1 MIERTREEVRVAAT
15 RRLLRSAPREALG
28 VVTDVAGRLLR
39 TTSAEVALVTDVRH
53 TVVAAGEA
61 TARVGTTTER
71 AASLCDLV
79 VRGST
84 PLTVPDAVHDGRVR
98 DLAVVR
104 TGVLGSYL
112 GVPLV
117 ADDGTVVGSLCVH
130 QHDARAWTP
139 HDTDVLAELA
149 HVATGHLEVAALTEE
164 YRGAQRAAALEGA
177 ARAAGIGT
185 WDWNLAD
192 GSLVWDDVLLDLF
205 GLTAATFGGTV
216 DSFFSAVHPD
226 DLAHVS
232 EAVDL
237 CVREA
242 RTFEAEFRVLR
253 PDSATRW
260 VVSRGKPLTG
270 PDGSVA
276 RLIGAVTDLTA
287 VHEGEARLG
296 AVLDTMAVGYLTLD
310 HAWRYT
316 HVNSEAERILGH
328 PRADLLGR
336 TVWDLFPALVGTE
349 TERRLRHVARTG
361 EEAAFD
367 THFPTPLHGSYEN
380 RVVPLPDGLGV
391 YLLDIT
397 ERVAAQRLSERNRER
412 AETLARVASA
422 FTETADAETALVEA
436 ARSLVPRHGD
446 WVIASVLDE
455 GQGDWR
461 GRLRDVGAAH
471 RDPGLAGLLEEY
483 RAVRAGAWTEHSAAR
498 TALFEGTVTRLTHTR
513 PPDPR
518 GQLAPGRAHD
528 LLTGLAPASTLVLP
542 LRGRGRTRGL
552 LTLVRGAQRPAFTD
566 DDVTELAEL
575 TRQIGLGLDNGRL
588 YAEQRGLAE
597 ELQLSLLADLP
608 EPDHLHLVAR
618 YVAATDGAQI
628 GGDWYDGFVLRDG
641 STCLVVGDVT
651 GHDRGAAVA
660 MAQVRNVLRGVAHAV
675 GDSPARILR
684 ALDRAVHDLAVGTL
698 GTAVLATVE
707 PGPPGTAGPRVLRW
721 SSAGHLPPLL
731 LHADGRAELL
741 DREHDVMLGLNTGF
755 DRHDHTA
762 GLEAGDTVLFYT
774 DGLVE
779 RRGEDLDVGLER
791 LRRHA
796 ADLVGST
803 PDALCEALVERL
815 ADGREDDVALLV
827 LRVLPADR
835 PRPPGAGPERLPG
848 DLDPLLP

>member
-1 MIERTREEVRVAAT
+1 MIDRTREEERVTAT
-15 RRLLRSAPREALG
+15 RRLLRSAPHEALG
-28 VVTDVAGRLLR
+28 VVADLAGRLLR
-39 TTSAEVALVTDVRH
+39 ATSAEVALLTDVQH

-61 TARVGTTTER
+61 AARTGSTVER

-79 VRGST
+79 VRAGA
-84 PLTVPDAVHDGRVR
+84 PLTVPDATRDGRVR

-130 QHDARAWTP
+130 QHDARDWTP
-139 HDTDVLAELA
+139 RDTDVLAELA
-149 HVATGHLEVAALTEE
+149 EVATGRLEVAALTEE
-164 YRGAQRAAALEGA
+164 HRGARRAAAFEEA

-185 WDWNLAD
+185 WDWDVTD
-192 GSLVWDDVLLDLF
+192 GSLLWDDVVLDLL
-205 GLTAATFGGTV
+205 GLAPTTSGRTV
-216 DSFFSAVHPD
+216 DGFLSAVHPD
-226 DLAHVS
+226 DRARVA
-232 EAVDL
+232 EAVGRS
-237 CVREA
+237 VREG
-242 RTFEAEFRVLR
+242 RRFEAEFRVVR
-253 PDSATRW
+253 PDSSTRW
-260 VVSRGKPLTG
+260 VVSRGEPVTG
-270 PDGSVA
+270 ADGSVA

-296 AVLDTMAVGYLTLD
+296 AVLDAMAVGYLTLD
-310 HAWRYT
+310 HAFRYT
-316 HVNSEAERILGH
+316 RVNSQAERVLGR
-328 PRADLLGR
+328 PRAELIGR
-336 TVWDLFPALVGTE
+336 TVWEVFPPLVGTE
-349 TERRLRHVARTG
+349 TERQLRHVARTG
-361 EEAAFD
+361 EEVAFD
-367 THFPTPLHGSYEN
+367 THFPAPLRGSYEN

-412 AETLARVASA
+412 AETLAGVASA

-446 WVIASVLDE
+446 WVIASVFDE

-461 GRLRDVGAAH
+461 GRLRDVGAVH
-471 RDPGLAGLLEEY
+471 RDPALAGVLEEY
-483 RAVRAGAWTEHSAAR
+483 RTVRAGAWTETSAAR
-498 TALFEGTVTRLTHTR
+498 AALLGGTGTRVTHTW
-513 PPDPR
+513 PPDLER
-518 GQLAPGRAHD
+518 QLAPGRARD
-528 LLTGLAPASTLVLP
+528 LLTELAPASTLVLP

-552 LTLVRGAQRPAFTD
+552 LTLVRGRLRPPFTD
-566 DDVTELAEL
+566 EDVTELEEL

-608 EPDHLHLVAR
+608 APDHLHLVAR

-675 GDSPARILR
+675 GDSPARVLLALER
-684 ALDRAVHDLAVGTL
+684 AMRDLAVDTL
-698 GTAVLATVE
+698 GTAVLARVE
-707 PGPPGTAGPRVLRW
+707 PGPPGAAAGRRVLRW

-741 DREHDVMLGLNTGF
+741 DREPDLLLGLGTGL
-755 DRHDHTA
+755 DRHDHTTD
-762 GLEAGDTVLFYT
+762 LEAGDTLVLCT

-791 LRRHA
+791 LRRHV
-796 ADLVGST
+796 ADLAGRT
-803 PDALCEALVERL
+803 PDELCDALVERL

-827 LRVLPADR
+827 LQVLPGDR
-835 PRPPGAGPERLPG
+835 PRPPGSPV
-848 DLDPLLP
+848 PLRP